1 MEENFTINNDKTADW
16 ALNTIHEAEAE
27 RDRLIAL
34 AEEQIKDLT
43 GRIEELKEK
52 CENETKFLR
61 SCLQMYFNTIESKE
75 TKTQRSYK
83 LLAGTLVLKKP
94 SQKITHDDGKLLEY
108 LEKNDGAE
116 YIKVKKSVDW
126 AEFKKTLTIANGKVV
141 DTDLGE
147 IIPED
152 VCGVEEVPETFTV
165 KF

>member
-1 MEENFTINNDKTADW
+1 MDENFTITNDKTADW
-16 ALNTIHEAEAE
+16 ALTKIHEAEAE
-27 RDRLIAL
+27 RDRLIEL

-52 CENETKFLR
+52 CDNEAGFLR
-61 SCLQMYFNTIESKE
+61 SCLKMYFETVPTKE
-75 TKTQRSYK
+75 TKTQKSYK
-83 LLAGTLVLKKP
+83 LLAGTLVLKKS

-126 AEFKKTLTIANGKVV
+126 AEFKKTLTIADGKVV

-152 VCGVEEVPETFTV
+152 VCGVEEVPEAFTV